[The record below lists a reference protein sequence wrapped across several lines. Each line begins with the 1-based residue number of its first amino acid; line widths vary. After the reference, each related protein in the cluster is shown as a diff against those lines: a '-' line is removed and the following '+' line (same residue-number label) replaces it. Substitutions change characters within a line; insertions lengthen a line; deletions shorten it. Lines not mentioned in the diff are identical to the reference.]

1 MSTLGIDYSEIG
13 DPSVKSG
20 ARSKGRSKRGRRQL
34 WLPVRVVWWAVLAV
48 VLAVLPF
55 LLLIRGGVF
64 AHHHWGLA
72 PWLALA
78 ISATA
83 TTLLLALYALRASR
97 RIGAGKGLTRAMT
110 RAATLLA
117 GAYVVYSVMFV
128 AGGNVKSGEV
138 RAEYTAL
145 HPLLRLGAS
154 ALILADPAAVI
165 TDAGRT
171 PDFYR
176 RMGLSPN
183 ESSLHF
189 EQESGFV
196 HALDLRTI
204 GRPEWRNRAAEI
216 AFRAM
221 GFHSL
226 RHVGTADHLHVSLR
240 LPR

>member
-1 MSTLGIDYSEIG
+1 MSISKIDYGELAASPPRRE
-13 DPSVKSG
+13 
-20 ARSKGRSKRGRRQL
+20 ARQKGRSRRGHRALLFPFRL
-34 WLPVRVVWWAVLAV
+34 VKWAVLAV

-64 AHHHWGLA
+64 AYHQWDLA

-78 ISATA
+78 LSATV
-83 TTLLLALYALRASR
+83 TTLLLALYALLASR
-97 RIGAGKGLTRAMT
+97 RIGAGKGLTKLMT
-110 RAATLLA
+110 RAAALLA
-117 GAYVVYSVMFV
+117 CAYVVYSVMFV
-128 AGGNVKSGEV
+128 AGGNVKSPEV

-154 ALILADPAAVI
+154 ALILADPDAVI

-176 RMGLSPN
+176 RLGLPPN

-216 AFRAM
+216 VFRAM
-221 GFHSL
+221 GFHTL

-240 LPR
+240 